1 MTDEDDKTFS
11 AHTTYRS
18 NRAKQYAPP
27 PSAPTP
33 THSNDPDTFE
43 GHSSM
48 PATPITEPKP
58 FHFDLIKQQLP
69 GWLLDTSPQ
78 RWTALMQ
85 HQPDIA
91 AIHRN
96 APAAAQRLPFKKALG
111 SHWSA
116 QNAVDKKLAQLS
128 DIKAFA
134 EPLLKQALS
143 DYGPIDVLHTSIR
156 LYAPAKLP
164 WWAIN
169 QLPGVTTR
177 TTTLLEAALH
187 NFSASETFVD
197 FAFLSQEDAQGRR
210 DSISFTHRS
219 TGQPLTANAFKAI
232 CRELDIGARYLRHI
246 TTQLGFDND
255 ALARQL
261 RASIIDNLKAG
272 LNSAAHMALARKDIS
287 QDAYTLIQN
296 LLQRDGPLSLGGQQV
311 DLYTLDLLDT
321 RLTGILVVAPTRT
334 DAGIGRIVVHVP
346 DDPAHP
352 LKEYAS
358 SRDFVKELT
367 GQLRDRTSTAGSS
380 SISYQQFFSQFVAHE
395 QRGRFFH
402 ELNNLLSTVRWH
414 ARERGD
420 SRPNWRP
427 DPVEAPNLRFRT
439 LPLRDDTQNRV
450 SDPLHN
456 DLWHYLYQAKLN
468 KIVNDAREIAISTAY
483 ADRMARWA
491 WWDNLEK
498 MLSDLFNAALL
509 VITPFVPF
517 LGELMLAYTAYQMLD
532 DVFEGIVDWA
542 EGRQR
547 EGWEHLL
554 SVAQNVMQL
563 ALFHAGARIGE
574 VAKVKVSAFVERL
587 RPVQMPSGETRL
599 WNPDLTPYQHR
610 NMHLPGDLVPGEN
623 GLYHHQ
629 GKQIVHVE
637 NHRYEVL
644 QDPITETYHLTNPR
658 RASAYRPPVALNG
671 SGACVF
677 EGEQPRAWS
686 NTRLL
691 RRLGP
696 QTHGLS
702 AGELEQIRLISG
714 VDFGALRH
722 MYVHNEPTPPLLADT
737 LKRFNNERQ
746 VSLSVDNIRQGRA
759 LDPSADWFEQ
769 MVTELEGWPR
779 DKALLVYPHADMS
792 GVPRRYGDATAQGEN
807 VLSVSITEV
816 MSGKLAEKVVAL
828 LDEQQLAAVLG
839 EVIPEEERAQALRE
853 QLAAYVD
860 TMSETLAQ
868 ELYARQ
874 ETSSDPHIQLLRS
887 QYPELPLSVT
897 QRLVSHARR
906 RHLRVMEEQNRVPLD
921 IKNQARELD
930 FETCSSRMF
939 EQILQADAPT
949 AQTENLVLN
958 TLRIHSD
965 GLANLRIQIRE
976 RTTTGELRSQVG
988 AEDAGHVRILVRNRK
1003 GQYRVFDAQDK
1014 LIHGATDFY
1023 SAVFQAM
1030 PADTRFVDGDHLRSW
1045 LVKTTTSPVERRLT
1059 LTQPP
1064 IRARAE
1070 RETLKLLGGG
1080 NSSTMRG
1087 VEVQARPVTVQG
1099 RIKQW
1104 LPEMSEQGVKQ
1115 LAQLAESAEGV
1126 AKLEQM
1132 EHEGKALEAALDA
1145 YIQSPTQGPA
1155 GSRLEAVTRRS
1166 RARFAS
1172 QLKDAWRE
1180 GYTQLHDPNF
1190 PRDKLVSL
1198 DLSETPWP
1206 DNVPLLPDDFR
1217 LVKRLILNDCHFST
1231 NHAEFLRHFPDLLVL
1246 DLSDNSLDRLP
1257 AAIARM
1263 RSLTT
1268 LDLSKNQLT
1277 LDPGSVAQLR
1287 DLTSL
1292 RGLYLSNNPLGQVPD
1307 ISRMPDL
1314 MELDLRRTGVS
1325 EWPTGLFAQE
1335 RDALFLLRLQ
1345 GNPITT
1351 IPDVATAGDE
1361 SFIIATTRLDYSTL
1375 SAEAKTLW
1383 EEHRRSVG
1391 YDPHRTYE
1399 PQGDVDFWV
1408 DELDDYNK
1416 LKFESIWN
1424 DLEEERGSQGFFEVI
1439 KKLESPE
1446 FFEDPEDE
1454 LRYAHNTPTLTAH
1467 VRYMLSS
1474 MHDDPELRE
1483 TLFRMSSYPG
1493 LCADAGSQ
1501 IFTEMGIKVA
1511 ARGVELY
1518 SKTPAEREEGLVRLA
1533 RGSARLKLLNH
1544 VIRADIADRLKPLHQ
1559 GGQGLRLTSEVVD
1572 GEPGTVDEVG
1582 VYLAYQ
1588 TRLSRQLELPW
1599 ISDNMVYRHTANVP
1613 QSSITHALTA
1623 VQTLS
1628 EGDGLVDRMLKE
1640 PYWEAFLKEHYAQDY
1655 AANEENIGQ
1664 QLTLFGDLDS
1674 EQKAF
1679 AQAQDLNEEQKAE
1692 KRQALSSIVEQL
1704 QIEDRVV
1711 PDQVMSNTLYEQ
1723 VYNDLA
1729 ARRNEWLREQTR
1741 LSLGRLDD

>member
-1 MTDEDDKTFS
+1 
-11 AHTTYRS
+11 
-18 NRAKQYAPP
+18 
-27 PSAPTP
+27 
-33 THSNDPDTFE
+33 
-43 GHSSM
+43 M
-48 PATPITEPKP
+48 PATPTSRSLAVTEPQP
-58 FHFDLIKQQLP
+58 IHFDFIKQQLP

-78 RWTALMQ
+78 RWTALAQ
-85 HQPDIA
+85 HQPAIA
-91 AIHRN
+91 ESHRN
-96 APAAAQRLPFKKALG
+96 APAPAQRLPFKKALG

-116 QNAVDKKLAQLS
+116 QNAVDKKLAELT

-134 EPLLKQALS
+134 EPLLKEALN
-143 DYGPIDVLHTSIR
+143 DYGPIDLQQTSIR
-156 LYAPAKLP
+156 LYAPARLP
-164 WWAIN
+164 WWAIH
-169 QLPGVTTR
+169 QQPGVSTR

-197 FAFLSQEDAQGRR
+197 FAFLSQEDAQGQR
-210 DSISFTHRS
+210 DTITLTHRS
-219 TGQPLTANAFKAI
+219 TGKALTADAFKAV
-232 CRELDIGARYLRHI
+232 CRKLDIGAKYQQHLK
-246 TTQLGFDND
+246 TQLGFDD
-255 ALARQL
+255 ATLASEL
-261 RASIIDNLKAG
+261 RFRIIDNLQAG
-272 LNSAAHMALARKDIS
+272 LNSAAHIALAKNDIS
-287 QDAYTLIQN
+287 QDTYTFIQD
-296 LLQRDGPLSLGGQQV
+296 LLQRDGPLRLGGQSV

-321 RLTGILVVAPTRT
+321 RLTGILVIAPPRT
-334 DAGIGRIVVHVP
+334 DTRIGTIVVHVP

-358 SRDFVKELT
+358 SREFIKELT
-367 GQLRDRTSTAGSS
+367 GQLRERTPAADSS
-380 SISYQQFFSQFVAHE
+380 NISYQQFFSQFVAHE
-395 QRGRFFH
+395 QRGRFFY
-402 ELNNLLSTVRWH
+402 ELNNLLATVRWH
-414 ARERGD
+414 ARESGD
-420 SRPNWRP
+420 SRPHWRP

-439 LPLRDDTQNRV
+439 QLMRDDTQNRI
-450 SDPLHN
+450 SEPLQN
-456 DLWHYLYQAKLN
+456 NLWHYLYRAKLN
-468 KIVNDAREIAISTAY
+468 KIVNDAREIAISTDY

-498 MLSDLFNAALL
+498 MLSDLFNAALQ
-509 VITPFVPF
+509 VITPLVPF

-542 EGRQR
+542 EGLQR
-547 EGWEHLL
+547 EGWEHMI
-554 SVAQNVMQL
+554 SVADNLMQL
-563 ALFHAGARIGE
+563 SLFHAGAKIGKI
-574 VAKVKVSAFVERL
+574 AKVKISPFVDSL
-587 RPVQMPSGETRL
+587 LPVQMPTGETRL
-599 WNPDLTPYQHR
+599 WNPDLTPYQYR
-610 NMHLPGDLVPGEN
+610 NMHLPSDVVPDEN

-629 GKQIVHVE
+629 GKRIAQVE
-637 NHRYEVL
+637 NSRYEVL
-644 QDPITETYHLTNPR
+644 QDPITETYHLTNPK

-677 EGEQPRAWS
+677 EGEQPRAWN

-702 AGELEQIRLISG
+702 AGELEQVRLISG

-722 MYVHNEPTPPLLADT
+722 MYVNNEPTPPLLADT

-746 VSLSVDNIRQGRA
+746 VGLSVDNIREGRA

-779 DKALLVYPHADMS
+779 DKALLVYPHADLS
-792 GVPRRYGDATAQGEN
+792 GLPRRYGDAAAQGQN
-807 VLSVSITEV
+807 ALSVSIAEV
-816 MSGKLAEKVVAL
+816 MSGKLPEKVVAF
-828 LDEQQLAAVLG
+828 LDEQQLADLLG
-839 EVIPEEERAQALRE
+839 EEVPEAQRAQALRE
-853 QLAAYVD
+853 QLAAYVEAQG
-860 TMSETLAQ
+860 ETLAQ
-868 ELYARQ
+868 DLYARQ
-874 ETSSDPHIQLLRS
+874 ETSSDPHIQLLRN
-887 QYPELPLSVT
+887 QYPELPLSIA
-897 QRLVSHARR
+897 QRLVSHTRR
-906 RHLRVMEEQNRVPLD
+906 RHLRVMEDHNRLPLD

-930 FETCSSRMF
+930 FETRSSRMF
-939 EQILQADAPT
+939 EQILQADAPM

-965 GLANLRIQIRE
+965 AVANLRIQIRE
-976 RTTTGELRSQVG
+976 RTTTGTLRSQVG
-988 AEDAGHVRILVRNRK
+988 AEDAEHVRILVRNRK
-1003 GQYRVFDAQDK
+1003 GQYRVFDEHDK

-1030 PADTRFVDGDHLRSW
+1030 TADKRFIDGDHLRSW
-1045 LVKTTTSPVERRLT
+1045 LVKTTTSPADRRLT
-1059 LTQPP
+1059 LTEPP
-1064 IRARAE
+1064 IRARAD
-1070 RETLKLLGGG
+1070 RETITLLGGG

-1099 RIKQW
+1099 RIKHW
-1104 LPEMSEQGVKQ
+1104 LPQMSEQGVKQ
-1115 LAQLAESAEGV
+1115 LAQLAESAEGL

-1132 EHEGKALEAALDA
+1132 ENEGKALETALDA

-1166 RARFAS
+1166 RTQFAS

-1180 GYTQLHDPNF
+1180 GYTQLHDPNA
-1190 PRDKLVSL
+1190 PQDRLVTL
-1198 DLSETPWP
+1198 DLSENPWP
-1206 DNVPLLPDDFR
+1206 DDVPLLPDDLK
-1217 LVKRLILNDCHFST
+1217 LVKRLILNDCNFST
-1231 NHAEFLRHFPDLLVL
+1231 NHAEFLRHFPDLVVL

-1257 AAIARM
+1257 AAIAQM
-1263 RSLTT
+1263 RSLTA
-1268 LDLSKNQLT
+1268 LDLSKNQIA
-1277 LDPGSVAQLR
+1277 LDANSVAQLR
-1287 DLTSL
+1287 NLTSL

-1307 ISRMPDL
+1307 VSRMPNL
-1314 MELDLRRTGVS
+1314 MELDLSRTGIS

-1335 RDALFLLRLQ
+1335 RDALFLLQLQ

-1351 IPDVATAGDE
+1351 IPDVATGGDE
-1361 SFIIATTRLDYSTL
+1361 SFTIATTRLDYSTL

-1399 PQGDVDFWV
+1399 PQGDVDFWI
-1408 DELDDYNK
+1408 DELDDFNK
-1416 LKFESIWN
+1416 LKFESIW
-1424 DLEEERGSQGFFEVI
+1424 DALEDEHGSQGFFEVL
-1439 KKLESPE
+1439 KKLEPPE

-1454 LRYAHNTPTLTAH
+1454 LRYAHNTPTLTSQ

-1474 MHDDPELRE
+1474 MHDDPALRE
-1483 TLFRMSSYPG
+1483 TLFRMSSFPG
-1493 LCADAGSQ
+1493 LCPDAGSQ
-1501 IFTEMGIKVA
+1501 IFTEMGVLVT
-1511 ARGVELY
+1511 ARGLELY
-1518 SKTPAEREEGLVRLA
+1518 SKTPAEREEGLVKLA

-1544 VIRADIADRLKPLHQ
+1544 VIRADIADRLKPLDQ

-1588 TRLSRQLELPW
+1588 TRLAGQLELPW
-1599 ISDNMVYRHTANVP
+1599 ISDNMVYRNTANVP
-1613 QSSITHALTA
+1613 ETSITNALTA

-1640 PYWEAFLKEHYAQDY
+1640 PYWETFLKEHYAQDY

-1664 QLTLFGDLDS
+1664 QLALFDDLDS
-1674 EQKAF
+1674 QQKAF
-1679 AQAQDLNEEQKAE
+1679 AQALDLNEAQKAE
-1692 KRQALSSIVEQL
+1692 KRQALSRIVEQL

-1711 PDQVMSNTLYEQ
+1711 PDQVMPDTLYEQ